1 MWRKEREVGN
11 KEARLSTL
19 RLHPSVTDWQ
29 LSPCRDE
36 PLAPAPCGVSTS
48 HSVLSNCAP
57 WDTQWPHLTSSGCRL
72 FCLSFLSSARN
83 LFSLAIF
90 FLWHLLLNTSNHVRI
105 GFSGKIARKDWAIST
120 AFSPIYCYPATS
132 VHLTYGHWKKT
143 MWNLK
148 IMNVKIIILYVCN
161 DKLCYCL

>member
-105 GFSGKIARKDWAIST
+105 GFSGKISQEGLGNFHCL
-120 AFSPIYCYPATS
+120 FS
-132 VHLTYGHWKKT
+132 HL
-143 MWNLK
+143 L
-148 IMNVKIIILYVCN
+148 LSSYVCTSYIWSLKEDHVKFKN
-161 DKLCYCL
+161 YEW